1 MIQRC
6 YNPKAAGYEYYGGRG
21 ITVCDEWRKYKDF
34 FNWAYSNG
42 YRDDLTLDRIDN
54 NGNYCP
60 ENCRWA
66 TWEQQANN
74 KRKSKCA
81 LENHVGVTFHKR
93 HKKYEAKITINGVRK
108 SLGYFDNLEDA
119 VRARQQA
126 ESER

>member
-1 MIQRC
+1 MNLGSTILFETQ
-6 YNPKAAGYEYYGGRG
+6 
-21 ITVCDEWRKYKDF
+21 TV

-54 NGNYCP
+54 DGNYCP

-74 KRKSKCA
+74 KRKSKCT
-81 LENHVGVTFHKR
+81 LENPVGVTFHKK
-93 HKKYEAKITINGVRK
+93 HKKYEAKIMIGGVRK

-126 ESER
+126 EIAR